1 MKEYKTEN
9 KRGLGQ
15 GLAAILGAD
24 LTPTGYETKGAAM
37 QELPITSIN
46 PNPHQPRKYF
56 KENEI
61 QELTE
66 SIIQTGVLQPI
77 IVRELSPNNYEIIAG
92 ERRWRAAQKAGLQK
106 IPVII
111 KQLNDTH
118 AYIVALA
125 ENIQRADLNPME
137 EAEGY
142 QLLVDKMNLTQ
153 EDISEMLGKSRS
165 HVANTLR
172 LNTLSRHIR
181 TLVANDDLSSGH
193 AKALMGVENAEGI
206 AELIVKRQLN
216 VRQTERLIRRLKK
229 KDAHTA
235 EDLDRLASAI
245 VSQSQSD
252 AVSAALEPQ
261 ESFENEDSEQHKVRQ
276 MISKALPYAQVE
288 FYFQDRKP
296 ALKIQF
302 KHLGDLDAFLDKL
315 A

>member
-1 MKEYKTEN
+1 MREN
-9 KRGLGQ
+9 KAEHKKGLGQ

-24 LTPTGYETKGAAM
+24 LNPAGYETKSAAA
-37 QELPITSIN
+37 QELPIHSIK

-56 KENEI
+56 RENEI
-61 QELTE
+61 QELAA
-66 SIIQTGVLQPI
+66 SIAQTGVLQPI
-77 IVRELSPNNYEIIAG
+77 IVREMGPNEYEIVAG
-92 ERRWRAAQKAGLQK
+92 ERRWRAAQQANLTK

-111 KQLNDTH
+111 KQLNDTE
-118 AYIVALA
+118 AFVIALA

-142 QLLVDKMNLTQ
+142 QVLVDQMHLTQ
-153 EDISEMLGKSRS
+153 EDIAEMLGKSRS

-172 LNTLSRHIR
+172 LNMLSRHIR
-181 TLVANDDLSSGH
+181 TLVANNDLSSGH

-235 EDLDRLASAI
+235 EDLDKLASAI
-245 VSQSQSD
+245 VSQAE
-252 AVSAALEPQ
+252 AVSAAPEPQ
-261 ESFENEDSEQHKVRQ
+261 ESFENDDPEQHKVRQ